1 MGYRIEKDSLGEVKV
16 PIDKLWGAQTER
28 AVHHFAIGNEIMP
41 IAVIYAIAQIKK
53 AAACSNCDCGVLP
66 VEKKQLIAA
75 CCDEILEGKWDEH
88 FPLLIWQTGSG
99 TQTNMNVNEVIANR
113 AEMIKNGEIVGTER
127 FIHPNDDVNRS
138 QSTND
143 VFPSAMR
150 IAAIS
155 SIVHQLLPAL
165 DGLCEILKIKQKE
178 FAEVVQIGRTHLM
191 DATPLT
197 VGQTLSGYCSQIEH
211 DIDAI
216 RSLMPQLMELPIGGT
231 AVGTGLNTPDNYDVT
246 VIKYLCKFTKLPFT
260 LSANKFE
267 AMSSHDS
274 LVAMSG
280 ALKRTAVSLMKIAND
295 FRLLGSG
302 PRSGIGEFI
311 LPANEPG
318 SSIMPGKVNP
328 TQCEALAMV
337 CAQVIGNDSAIA
349 IGAMQGHLQLNVFM
363 PLIIHNLL
371 NSIYLLSDAVN
382 SFHKFCVQGLEVNK
396 ERLQTNLNQSLMLV
410 TALNPHIGY
419 ANAAKIA
426 QYAYANNL
434 TLKSA
439 ALQLELVSEEDYD
452 RWVNPKKMCG
462 KNID

>member
-150 IAAIS
+150 IAATL
-155 SIVHQLLPAL
+155 SIVHKLLPAL
-165 DGLCEILKIKQKE
+165 HELCTVLEIKKKA

-191 DATPLT
+191 DATPIT
-197 VGQTLSGYCSQIEH
+197 VGQTLSGYVSQIEH
-211 DIDAI
+211 DIETI
-216 RSLMPQLMELPIGGT
+216 NGMLPQLMELPIGGT
-231 AVGTGLNTPDNYDVT
+231 AVGTGLNTPENYDVT
-246 VIKYLCKFTKLPFT
+246 MIKYLCEFTKLPFT
-260 LSANKFE
+260 RAANKFE

-280 ALKRTAVSLMKIAND
+280 ALKRTAVSCMKIAND

-302 PRSGIGEFI
+302 PRSGIGEFV

-337 CAQVIGNDSAIA
+337 CAQVMGNDSAIA

-371 NSIYLLSDAVN
+371 DSINLLSDAVN
-382 SFHKFCVQGLEVNK
+382 SFNKFCVQGLKVNE
-396 ERLQTNLNQSLMLV
+396 ERMQANLNQSLMLV

-434 TLKSA
+434 TLKAA
-439 ALQLELVSEEDYD
+439 ALQLGLVSEEDYD
-452 RWVNPKKMCG
+452 RWVDPQKMC
-462 KNID
+462 